1 MTRPDGGND
10 ALGYRQAVRH
20 DHRKG
25 GALEKTMLIR
35 TLVLAGVASV
45 ATLALSSCA
54 TMSEDQ
60 CLAGAWGER
69 GYKDGLEG
77 LAQTRL
83 NDHAEACAKY
93 GVVPETEVYMSARED
108 GLRSYCTPSGGFQAG
123 RAGRSYAG
131 VCPAAVEADF
141 VPAFEDGRRI
151 YAVEQAVS
159 SAETDLSSAI
169 ARIEDREDKLEA
181 KRNELDQEGLTDE
194 QRRKIRERIEEV
206 RGEIRDARRRA
217 REAED
222 ALRYARDEA
231 DRLRFSIGGR
241 YGGW

>member
-1 MTRPDGGND
+1 M
-10 ALGYRQAVRH
+10 
-20 DHRKG
+20 
-25 GALEKTMLIR
+25 TMLMR
-35 TLVLAGVASV
+35 TLVLATVAGTAV
-45 ATLALSSCA
+45 LALGSCA

-69 GYKDGLEG
+69 GYEDGLEG

-83 NDHAEACAKY
+83 QTHAETCAKY
-93 GVVPETEVYMSARED
+93 GVVPDTEIYMSARED

-123 RAGRSYAG
+123 RLGRSYAG
-131 VCPAAVEADF
+131 VCPAFAEADF
-141 VPAFEDGRRI
+141 IPAFEDGRRVH
-151 YAVEQAVS
+151 AVEQAVS
-159 SAETDLSSAI
+159 SAESDLSSAI

-181 KRNELDQEGLTDE
+181 KRRELGQEGLTEE
-194 QRRKIRERIEEV
+194 QRQKVRERIDEV

-231 DRLRFSIGGR
+231 DRLRFSIGSR